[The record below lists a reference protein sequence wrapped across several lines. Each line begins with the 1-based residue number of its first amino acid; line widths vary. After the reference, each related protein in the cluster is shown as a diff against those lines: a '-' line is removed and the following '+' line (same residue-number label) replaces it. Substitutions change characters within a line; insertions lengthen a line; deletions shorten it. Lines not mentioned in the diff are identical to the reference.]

1 MISIAGIILADQ
13 IFVSLE
19 QFFDIGA
26 FQFDRDA

>member
-1 MISIAGIILADQ
+1 MISIAGKIPADQ
-13 IFVSLE
+13 FFVSLE